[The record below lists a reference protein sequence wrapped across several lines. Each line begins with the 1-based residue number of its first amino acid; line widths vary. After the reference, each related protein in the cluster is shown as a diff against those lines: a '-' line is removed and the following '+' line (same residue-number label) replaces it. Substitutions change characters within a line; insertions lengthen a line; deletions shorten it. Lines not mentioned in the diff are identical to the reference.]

1 MKTALIL
8 LSSFTSAILSLSMLE
23 DTDTNSTKIS
33 FNEEKGRSES
43 QSRRFIWC
51 QILQWNC
58 SSMSSRPIDQIHIL
72 FVRN

>member
-8 LSSFTSAILSLSMLE
+8 LSSFTSAILSLSRLE
-23 DTDTNSTKIS
+23 DTNSTKIS
-33 FNEEKGRSES
+33 FNEEKGRSE
-43 QSRRFIWC
+43 RFIWC

-58 SSMSSRPIDQIHIL
+58 SSMISRPNDQIHIL

>member
-23 DTDTNSTKIS
+23 DTHTNSTKIS
-33 FNEEKGRSES
+33 FNEEKGRSE
-43 QSRRFIWC
+43 RFIWC

-58 SSMSSRPIDQIHIL
+58 SSMISRPNDQIHIL
-72 FVRN
+72 IVRN